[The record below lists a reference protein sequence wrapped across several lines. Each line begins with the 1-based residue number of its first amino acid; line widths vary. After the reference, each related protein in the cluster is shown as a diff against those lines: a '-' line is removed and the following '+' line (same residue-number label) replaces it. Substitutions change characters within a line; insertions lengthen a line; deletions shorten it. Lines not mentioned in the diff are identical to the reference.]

1 MASHVDSPF
10 SSTVKLLEA
19 RLSRIEHLLFGAP
32 VASPSARLDTPA
44 TENVE
49 ALERRFHNLLGQV
62 KVYAEL
68 IKLYRMNPSL
78 FNSNSPSEPPIDLS
92 PEAIRATVIASASSY
107 PATASSLTSVSD
119 CPIPDPSQS
128 AALAALIPRL
138 RGIAATQT
146 AQKAEAAELRA
157 RSEAVIQAWYED
169 GVLGTSRFV
178 ADVEGRLTKIERQ
191 TRKAARDHAAEEVY

>member
-68 IKLYRMNPSL
+68 IKLCM
-78 FNSNSPSEPPIDLS
+78 
-92 PEAIRATVIASASSY
+92 
-107 PATASSLTSVSD
+107 
-119 CPIPDPSQS
+119 
-128 AALAALIPRL
+128 
-138 RGIAATQT
+138 
-146 AQKAEAAELRA
+146 
-157 RSEAVIQAWYED
+157 AV
-169 GVLGTSRFV
+169 
-178 ADVEGRLTKIERQ
+178 
-191 TRKAARDHAAEEVY
+191 